1 MEARIVQQGTEI
13 NKTNASVLLDLARGI
28 AAVLVLLQHWRNI
41 FFIDYPQISAHRPLF
56 ALPYLLTSAGHQ
68 AVVIFFVMSGYLI
81 TGSIFR
87 MLERGTWS
95 WITYLLHRLIRLW
108 VVLLPGLVL
117 CLFWDHI
124 GLHTHL
130 APALYSG
137 VASNHMTPNVGQGLT
152 LKIFIENVFFL
163 QGVTTTALGS
173 DVALWSLSNEFW
185 YYLLFPLGLFAVYR
199 APNFKISLGS
209 RVLCAV
215 TFLALAWFLRTAILL
230 LFPIWLG
237 GALLTK
243 LPVLR
248 IGTRTRLVSTAAYVA
263 IIFYFARGRPNFGT
277 NPDYI
282 LGIFTAL
289 FFWIVL
295 SAQGKAKPSP
305 GVHASRELARFSY
318 TLYVVHMPFLV
329 LIVALVVG
337 DGRWTPN
344 LPHFLEGCG
353 ILLLTLVYAY
363 GVASLTEFRTDTL
376 RRWIEA
382 RFNIGGRD
390 TSTAVS
396 RN

>member
-1 MEARIVQQGTEI
+1 
-13 NKTNASVLLDLARGI
+13 
-28 AAVLVLLQHWRNI
+28 
-41 FFIDYPQISAHRPLF
+41 
-56 ALPYLLTSAGHQ
+56 
-68 AVVIFFVMSGYLI
+68 MSGYLI
-81 TGSIFR
+81 SGSIFR

-108 VVLLPGLVL
+108 VVLLPGLLL

-137 VASNHMTPNVGQGLT
+137 VALNHMTPNVGQGLT
-152 LKIFIENVFFL
+152 LKIFVENVFFL
-163 QGVTTTALGS
+163 QGLTTPALGS
-173 DVALWSLSNEFW
+173 DVALWSLANEFW
-185 YYLLFPLGLFAVYR
+185 YYLLFPLGLLAVYR
-199 APNFKISLGS
+199 APNLKISLGS
-209 RVLCAV
+209 RILCAV
-215 TFLALAWFLRTAILL
+215 AFLSLAWFLRTAIFL

-248 IGTRTRLVSTAAYVA
+248 IGTRTRLVSTAAYLA

-282 LGIFTAL
+282 LGIFTTL
-289 FFWIVL
+289 FFWVVL
-295 SAQGKAKPSP
+295 SAQGKAKHSP
-305 GVHASRELARFSY
+305 GVHASRQLARFSY

-344 LPHFLEGCG
+344 LPHFLEGFG

-382 RFNIGGRD
+382 RFHVGGRD